1 MFKVRTLNNISKKG
15 LSLFSKD
22 SYALGAEMDNPD
34 AIILRSFNLHE
45 EPIPQSVLAIAR
57 AGAGVNNIP
66 IDDCTRR
73 GVIVFNTPGANA
85 NSVKELVIAAL
96 LLSARSIHQ
105 GLAWTDSIRGKGAE
119 VTKLVEKEKSH
130 FAGTEIL
137 GKKLGVVGLGAIGAM
152 VANAAIGMGMEVV
165 GFDPFISVENA
176 WGLSRTV
183 RRARTLESLFAEAD
197 YITLH
202 VPLTDDTRNMINR
215 TRIAAMKRGVRVMN
229 FARGGLVNNQDVL
242 QAIDAGQIAGY
253 VTDFPEDD
261 ILGHA
266 GVLCVPHLGASTE
279 EAEDNCAVMAAEQ
292 LKAFLETG
300 NVQNSVNFPSCQ
312 MDLNH
317 RTRILVANRNIPNM
331 VGQITTV
338 LANEGI
344 NIADLLNRHRDEVAY
359 NIIDI
364 EGDLPDK
371 VVDGIRHI
379 EGVIMVRIIRPK
391 AAQPGS

>member
-1 MFKVRTLNNISKKG
+1 MFKVRTLNNISEKG

-22 SYALGAEMDNPD
+22 NYALGAEMDNPD
-34 AIILRSFNLHE
+34 AIILRSYNLHD
-45 EPIPQSVLAIAR
+45 EPIPQSVLAIGR

-66 IDDCTRR
+66 IDDCTGR

-96 LLSARSIHQ
+96 LLSARGIHQ
-105 GLAWTDSIRGKGAE
+105 GLTWTESVQGKGTE
-119 VTKLVEKEKSH
+119 VAKLVEKQKSR
-130 FAGTEIL
+130 FAGTEIF
-137 GKKLGVVGLGAIGAM
+137 GKKLGVIGLGAIGAM

-176 WGLSRTV
+176 WGLSRSV
-183 RRARTLESLFAEAD
+183 RRARSLESLFAEAD

-202 VPLTDDTRNMINR
+202 VPLTDDTRNMINKA
-215 TRIAAMKRGVRVMN
+215 RIDSMKRGVRVMN
-229 FARGGLVNNQDVL
+229 FARGGLVNNHDVL

-344 NIADLLNRHRDEVAY
+344 NIADLLNRHRDDIAY

-364 EGDLPDK
+364 EGELPDK

-391 AAQPGS
+391 AA